1 MEKTGIDI
9 HYPVWAE
16 IDCSAIRHNFH
27 LIRSH
32 IENTVKIMAVIK
44 ANAYGHGAIQVARL
58 LAQEGVDAFGV
69 ARLCE
74 AQQLREENIVQPILV
89 FGYTPPGNASILASN
104 DIIQTVYSYEYAE
117 ALHCAAKAAGCRV
130 RIHLKIDTGMGRL
143 GFLTPGSFGK
153 VPILKMLHRISGF
166 ETLLIEGVYTHF
178 ASSDAAV
185 LDMARKQLK
194 LFQAALNDLGLD
206 TLYRHLCVH
215 AANSAATMVMP
226 DAHFDMVR
234 PGLIL
239 YGLKPSQ
246 EMDSSVFDL
255 HPAMSIKS
263 VISSVKHV
271 PEGFSVS
278 YGHSYVTTRET
289 VIATVPVG
297 YADGYPRLLSSR
309 GTMLVCGARA
319 SVIGRVCMDQLMLDV
334 THIPDVCESEEVV
347 ILGRQGKN
355 EISADELA
363 SMTDTINYEVVSRIL
378 ARVPRRYIE

>member
-1 MEKTGIDI
+1 MQKTGIDI
-9 HYPVWAE
+9 HHPVWAE

-27 LIRSH
+27 LIRSYV
-32 IENTVKIMAVIK
+32 ENTVKIMAVIK
-44 ANAYGHGAIQVARL
+44 ANAYGHGAIHVARL

-74 AQQLREENIVQPILV
+74 AQQLRKENILQPILV
-89 FGYTPPGNASILASN
+89 FGFSPPGNASILASN

-130 RIHLKIDTGMGRL
+130 RVHLKIDTGMGRL
-143 GFLTPGSFGK
+143 GFLTPGNFGK
-153 VPILKMLHRISGF
+153 VPVLEIFHRISGF
-166 ETLLIEGVYTHF
+166 ETLLVEGVYTHF

-185 LDMARKQLK
+185 LDNAREQLR
-194 LFQAALNDLGLD
+194 LFQTALNDLGLGILHNH
-206 TLYRHLCVH
+206 LYVH

-239 YGLKPSQ
+239 YGLKPSA

-255 HPAMSIKS
+255 HPAMSLKA

-271 PEGFSVS
+271 PKGFSVS
-278 YGHSYVTTRET
+278 YGHSYVTTKET
-289 VIATVPVG
+289 VIATVPLG

-309 GTMLVCGARA
+309 GAMLVCGTRA

-334 THIPDVCESEEVV
+334 THIPDVGESEEVV

-355 EISADELA
+355 EITADELA
-363 SMTDTINYEVVSRIL
+363 LMTDTINYEVVSRIL
-378 ARVPRRYIE
+378 ARVPRIYIE